1 MFVRRSTRLATGL
14 AGAIMFAACGG
25 SADDVAAPPAEAG
38 TQTVPAVEAS
48 PDETLP
54 AVAPDEATPDEV
66 TASSTGATEPAPATE
81 TVPAT
86 EPAPAVEAST
96 PAEEAAPIGGR
107 ALAAELDP
115 AAAFDGNPLPDLV
128 VDDLGRSTQA
138 NFANL
143 LPSDRPVLLWAWAP
157 H

>member
-14 AGAIMFAACGG
+14 AGVILIAACGG
-25 SADDVAAPPAEAG
+25 SADDVAAPPAEA
-38 TQTVPAVEAS
+38 E
-48 PDETLP
+48 LP
-54 AVAPDEATPDEV
+54 AVSVSATSEDSLDSSATDAPAPIDTAAVEVPPTGETP
-66 TASSTGATEPAPATE
+66 TATEP
-81 TVPAT
+81 PAT
-86 EPAPAVEAST
+86 EPASTEAPA
-96 PAEEAAPIGGR
+96 AAPLGGR

-128 VDDLGRSTQA
+128 VDDLGRQTQA
-138 NFANL
+138 NLANL